1 MNSKLTYKIQN
12 ILLQNEY
19 TEITIKDVIKNEEI
33 NIKNSSIK
41 FRYEPEKDKG
51 YLSFGGFKNSSLCE
65 IRDDR
70 IKEVIINDD
79 SLSLKTNEKT
89 YNFYKNKDKM
99 YF

>member
-33 NIKNSSIK
+33 NIKNASIK
-41 FRYEPEKDKG
+41 LRYEPETDKG
-51 YLSFGGFKNSSLCE
+51 YLSFDDFKDSSLCE
-65 IRDDR
+65 IGDDC
-70 IKEVIINDD
+70 IKEVILNND
-79 SLSLKTNEKT
+79 SLSLKTNEKI
-89 YNFYKNKDKM
+89 YSFYKNKDKM